1 MAIPLP
7 PGSAKLVEPWRGL
20 GHQWLWGIP
29 IARGLRDE
37 VRREDQGIV
46 GDASAVTPQGCHKSP
61 RVERSLCSIPWQGDF
76 PSGNVPTV
84 KDALRSIH
92 WKLDD
97 RPISMKLYEF
107 AAIDGPEE
115 TSAPE
120 MHQRIIAMATEQS
133 PRIPAKFGGT
143 LGPVFGRVQEA
154 MAITHELIPTVPW
167 DVSWW
172 TIILEAGDPLDPT
185 DWDAPLC
192 ANW

>member
-20 GHQWLWGIP
+20 GHLWLWGIP

-61 RVERSLCSIPWQGDF
+61 RVEGSLYSIPWQDDF
-76 PSGNVPTV
+76 HRGNVPTV

-92 WKLDD
+92 WKIDD
-97 RPISMKLYEF
+97 RPISMKLDEF

-115 TSAPE
+115 TSATE

-133 PRIPAKFGGT
+133 PRIPA
-143 LGPVFGRVQEA
+143 
-154 MAITHELIPTVPW
+154 
-167 DVSWW
+167 
-172 TIILEAGDPLDPT
+172 
-185 DWDAPLC
+185 
-192 ANW
+192 